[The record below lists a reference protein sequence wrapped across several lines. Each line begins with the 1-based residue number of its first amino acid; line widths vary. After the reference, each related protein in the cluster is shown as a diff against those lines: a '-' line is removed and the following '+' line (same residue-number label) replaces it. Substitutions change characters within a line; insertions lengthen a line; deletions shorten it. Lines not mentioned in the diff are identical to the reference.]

1 MLKYLHK
8 KLIRNKTYFFVIL
21 LSLIMCFATLFIQ
34 MQKSTYYE
42 LDRVKE
48 MESSTDSLIAYFLKN
63 KRSGNKINPK
73 LSVEENEEIYDT
85 ELKYYGKL
93 SNNLY
98 EIDNFMSTNT
108 NKSSFGEYSRKYDAK
123 AIYTHEQNVLEL
135 LDELDSHTEYKK
147 IKVDEDYINF
157 IKHRSSDNSTK
168 TNGVINEYKQLNFAA
183 IISKQSSILFGVV
196 PAAFLAIFL
205 IMSLENDD
213 VLKKLP
219 FKNISITKNRFIMSL
234 LIYIMYIVSVLLFL
248 WLISTVFLDGFGKF
262 DYYHISVL
270 ERYKFLTE
278 KQNLGFVKLEYL
290 KPYEILLRAIVT
302 LVLSS
307 TFVFGILSF
316 VKKIFTSKT
325 IEMICSIIVIGV
337 FVGDLL
343 LFNNRFNP
351 LFITKYFSWMQ
362 MVCLLLI
369 DIILLVCCFSVKDRA
384 KKGKVSYR
392 KVDTTSVKGLV
403 LTNII
408 SKQMVVFILITV
420 GLFSLFTAFKTEKY
434 NKLREEG
441 EQVYKNYLAFGQSY
455 KAKILNDPYLTEVE
469 INQNLENFEKE
480 FEGGIKEY
488 RVYINRE
495 QDPNKFYK
503 FYQDKFTSG
512 DLRFDQSNGYM
523 DKSDSLSMYTKRYMY
538 DKLEILKNMKVT
550 PSNRMYDGIYNVD
563 YNPEDGVK
571 YLKIK
576 DRIFSY
582 LFNGSSE
589 GITGINLLYDLFY
602 TKFNII
608 VTLLSACLFGSLLS
622 RNKKIIEIQKLT
634 PINKNS
640 IYRRNVLSS
649 IFSTIIGFL
658 IVLAIVFAIGSIIV
672 GIGNSQLPT
681 MRISNIMF
689 SAEVMRYREFII
701 KSTILSILVSV
712 CFSIFI
718 NMTKLFIDNKISNLI
733 VALIV
738 ILSIGLP
745 YIVKFVPAFLPFSYI
760 DSSAVANGFMSFHQQ
775 NGYLNFTFGVISII
789 LWTVVL
795 YFISKKKFEE
805 KRK

>member
-157 IKHRSSDNSTK
+157 IKHRNSDNSTK

>member
-21 LSLIMCFATLFIQ
+21 LSLIMCFATIFLQ
-34 MQKSTYYE
+34 MQKSTYFE
-42 LDRVKE
+42 LDRIKE

-73 LSVEENEEIYDT
+73 LSIKENEKIYDT

-93 SNNLY
+93 SDNLY

-108 NKSSFGEYSRKYDAK
+108 NKSSFGEYSRKYDEK

-135 LDELDSHTEYKK
+135 LDELYSHTEYKK
-147 IKVDEDYINF
+147 IKVNKDYINF
-157 IKHRSSDNSTK
+157 IKHRNADNSTK
-168 TNGVINEYKQLNFAA
+168 TKGVINEYKQLNFAA
-183 IISKQSSILFGVV
+183 IISKQSYVLFGVV
-196 PAAFLAIFL
+196 PATFLAIFL
-205 IMSLENDD
+205 MISLENDE

-219 FKNISITKNRFIMSL
+219 FQNISITKNRFLMSL
-234 LIYIMYIVSVLLFL
+234 LIYLVYIVSVLLFL
-248 WLISTVFLDGFGKF
+248 LLISTVFLDGFGKF

-290 KPYEILLRAIVT
+290 KPYEILLRGIVT
-302 LVLSS
+302 LILSS
-307 TFVFGILSF
+307 TFVFGILSLI
-316 VKKIFTSKT
+316 KKIFTSKT
-325 IEMICSIIVIGV
+325 MEMICSIIVIGG

-343 LFNNRFNP
+343 LFNHRFNP

-362 MVCLLLI
+362 MVCLLLM
-369 DIILLVCCFSVKDRA
+369 DIILLGCCFTVKDRT
-384 KKGKVSYR
+384 KKEKISYR

-408 SKQMVVFILITV
+408 SKQMVVFIVVSV
-420 GLFSLFTAFKTEKY
+420 GLFFLFTAFKTEKY

-441 EQVYKNYLAFGQSY
+441 EQVHKNYLAFGESY
-455 KAKILNDPYLTEVE
+455 KAKILNDPYMTDAG
-469 INQNLENFEKE
+469 IKQNLENFEKE
-480 FEGGIKEY
+480 FESGIKEY

-495 QDPNKFYK
+495 KDPDKFYK

-512 DLRFDQSNGYM
+512 DLRFDQSSGYM

-550 PSNRMYDGIYNVD
+550 PSNRLYDGIYNVD

-589 GITGINLLYDLFY
+589 GISGINLLYDLFY
-602 TKFNII
+602 TKFNMI

-634 PINKNS
+634 PLNINS

-658 IVLAIVFAIGSIIV
+658 IVLVIVFAIGLALGGV
-672 GIGNSQLPT
+672 GNSQLPT

-689 SAEVMRYREFII
+689 SAEVMRYSEFII
-701 KSTILSILVSV
+701 KSVILSILVCGCISMM
-712 CFSIFI
+712 I
-718 NMTKLFIDNKISNLI
+718 NTTKLFIDNKMSNLVI
-733 VALIV
+733 ALIV

-745 YIVKFVPAFLPFSYI
+745 YIVKFVPAFLPLSYI

-775 NGYLNFTFGVISII
+775 NGYLNFTFGVISVI

-795 YFISKKKFEE
+795 YFISKKKFQE

>member
-73 LSVEENEEIYDT
+73 LSVEENEKIYDT

-93 SNNLY
+93 SDNLY

-123 AIYTHEQNVLEL
+123 AIYTHEQNFLEL
-135 LDELDSHTEYKK
+135 LAELDSHINYEK
-147 IKVDEDYINF
+147 IKLDEDYVSF
-157 IKHRSSDNSTK
+157 IKHRNSDNSTK
-168 TNGVINEYKQLNFAA
+168 TNGVINEYKQLNFSA
-183 IISKQSSILFGVV
+183 IISKQSYVLFGAV
-196 PAAFLAIFL
+196 PAIFLAIFL
-205 IMSLENDD
+205 IISLENDD

-219 FKNISITKNRFIMSL
+219 FKNILITKNRFIMSL

-248 WLISTVFLDGFGKF
+248 LLISTVFLDGFGKF

-302 LVLSS
+302 LLLSS

-325 IEMICSIIVIGV
+325 LEMICSIIVIGG

-343 LFNNRFNP
+343 LFNHRFNP

-362 MVCLLLI
+362 MVCLLLV

-384 KKGKVSYR
+384 KKEKVSYR

-420 GLFSLFTAFKTEKY
+420 GLFSLFTTFKTEKY

-455 KAKILNDPYLTEVE
+455 KAKILNDPYMTEAE

-480 FEGGIKEY
+480 FESGIKEY
-488 RVYINRE
+488 RVYINKE
-495 QDPNKFYK
+495 KNPDTFYN

-512 DLRFDQSNGYM
+512 DLRFDQSSGYM

-550 PSNRMYDGIYNVD
+550 PSNRLYDGIYNVD

-608 VTLLSACLFGSLLS
+608 VTLLSACMFGSLLS

-640 IYRRNVLSS
+640 IFRRNVLSG

-658 IVLAIVFAIGSIIV
+658 IVLAIVFAIGSIIG

-701 KSTILSILVSV
+701 KSVILSILVCACISMV
-712 CFSIFI
+712 I
-718 NMTKLFIDNKISNLI
+718 NLTKLFIDNRMSNLVI
-733 VALIV
+733 AMIV

-745 YIVKFVPAFLPFSYI
+745 YIVKFVPAFLPLSYI
-760 DSSAVANGFMSFHQQ
+760 DSSGVANGFMSFHQQ

-789 LWTVVL
+789 LWAVVL

>member
-8 KLIRNKTYFFVIL
+8 KLLRNKTYFFVIL
-21 LSLIMCFATLFIQ
+21 LSLIMCCATLFLQ

-42 LDRVKE
+42 LDRIKE

-73 LSVEENEEIYDT
+73 LSAEENEKIYDT

-93 SNNLY
+93 SDNLY

-108 NKSSFGEYSRKYDAK
+108 NKSFFGEYSRKYDAK

-135 LDELDSHTEYKK
+135 LDELDSHINYEK
-147 IKVDEDYINF
+147 IKLDEDYISF
-157 IKHRSSDNSTK
+157 IKHRNSDNSTK

-183 IISKQSSILFGVV
+183 IISKQSYVLFGAV
-196 PAAFLAIFL
+196 PAIFL
-205 IMSLENDD
+205 GLFLIISLENDD

-219 FKNISITKNRFIMSL
+219 FKNILITKNRFFMSL

-248 WLISTVFLDGFGKF
+248 LLISTVFLDGFGKF

-270 ERYKFLTE
+270 ERYKFLTG

-290 KPYEILLRAIVT
+290 KPYEILLRSIVT

-325 IEMICSIIVIGV
+325 MEMICSIIVIGG

-343 LFNNRFNP
+343 LFNHRFNP

-362 MVCLLLI
+362 MVCLLLV

-384 KKGKVSYR
+384 KKEKVSYR

-408 SKQMVVFILITV
+408 SKQMVVFILIIV

-434 NKLREEG
+434 NKLSEEG

-455 KAKILNDPYLTEVE
+455 KAKLLNDPYLTEAE

-495 QDPNKFYK
+495 KYPDKFYN

-512 DLRFDQSNGYM
+512 DLRFDQSSGYM

-538 DKLEILKNMKVT
+538 DKLEILKKMKVI

-608 VTLLSACLFGSLLS
+608 VTLLSACMFGSLLS
-622 RNKKIIEIQKLT
+622 RNKKIIEMQKLT

-649 IFSTIIGFL
+649 ILSTIIGFL
-658 IVLAIVFAIGSIIV
+658 IVLAIVFAIGTTIG

-701 KSTILSILVSV
+701 KSVILSILVCACISMV
-712 CFSIFI
+712 I
-718 NMTKLFIDNKISNLI
+718 NLTKLFIDNRMSNLVI
-733 VALIV
+733 AMIV

-745 YIVKFVPAFLPFSYI
+745 YMVKIVPAFLPLSYI

-775 NGYLNFTFGVISII
+775 NGYLNFTFVVISII

>member
-1 MLKYLHK
+1 
-8 KLIRNKTYFFVIL
+8 
-21 LSLIMCFATLFIQ
+21 
-34 MQKSTYYE
+34 MQKSTYFE
-42 LDRVKE
+42 LDRIKE
-48 MESSTDSLIAYFLKN
+48 MESSTDSLIAYFLKS
-63 KRSGNKINPK
+63 KRSGKKINPR
-73 LSVEENEEIYDT
+73 LSDEESKKIYDT

-93 SNNLY
+93 SDNLY

-123 AIYTHEQNVLEL
+123 SIYTHEQNVLEL
-135 LDELDSHTEYKK
+135 LGELESHTNYEK

-157 IKHRSSDNSTK
+157 IKHRNADNSTK
-168 TNGVINEYKQLNFAA
+168 TNGIINEYKQLNFAA

-205 IMSLENDD
+205 IISLENDD

-219 FKNISITKNRFIMSL
+219 FKNISITKNRFLMSL
-234 LIYIMYIVSVLLFL
+234 LIYVVYIVSVLLFL
-248 WLISTVFLDGFGKF
+248 LLISTVFLDGFGKF

-290 KPYEILLRAIVT
+290 KPYEILLRGIVT
-302 LVLSS
+302 LILSS

-316 VKKIFTSKT
+316 VRKIFTSKI
-325 IEMICSIIVIGV
+325 IELICSIIVVGG

-343 LFNNRFNP
+343 LFNHRFNP

-362 MVCLLLI
+362 IMCLLLM
-369 DIILLVCCFSVKDRA
+369 DIILLVFCFTVKDRT
-384 KKGKVSYR
+384 KKEKISYR

-408 SKQMVVFILITV
+408 SKQMIVSIVVLV
-420 GLFSLFTAFKTEKY
+420 GLFSLFTGFKTEKY

-455 KAKILNDPYLTEVE
+455 KAKILNDPYMTDAE
-469 INQNLENFEKE
+469 IKQNLENFEQE

-495 QDPNKFYK
+495 KYPDKFYN

-512 DLRFDQSNGYM
+512 DLRFDQSSGYM

-538 DKLEILKNMKVT
+538 DKLEILKKMKVI
-550 PSNRMYDGIYNVD
+550 PSNRLYDGIYNVD

-608 VTLLSACLFGSLLS
+608 VTLLSACMFGSLLS

-640 IYRRNVLSS
+640 IFRRNVLSS

-658 IVLAIVFAIGSIIV
+658 IVLAIIFAIGTIIG
-672 GIGNSQLPT
+672 GIGNSSLPT

-689 SAEVMRYREFII
+689 SAEIMRYNEFII
-701 KSTILSILVSV
+701 KSAIM
-712 CFSIFI
+712 SIFVCACISMMI
-718 NMTKLFIDNKISNLI
+718 NITKLFIDNKMSNLI
-733 VALIV
+733 IALIV

-745 YIVKFVPAFLPFSYI
+745 YIVKIVPAFLPLSYI
-760 DSSAVANGFMSFHQQ
+760 DSSAVANGFVSFHQQ
-775 NGYLNFTFGVISII
+775 NGYLNFTFGVISVI
-789 LWTVVL
+789 LWTIVL
-795 YFISKKKFEE
+795 YFIGKKKFQE

>member
-21 LSLIMCFATLFIQ
+21 LSLIMCFATIFLQ
-34 MQKSTYYE
+34 MQKSTYFE
-42 LDRVKE
+42 LDRIKE
-48 MESSTDSLIAYFLKN
+48 MESSTDSLIAYFLKS
-63 KRSGNKINPK
+63 KRSGKKINPR
-73 LSVEENEEIYDT
+73 LSDEESKKIYDT
-85 ELKYYGKL
+85 ELKYYRKL
-93 SNNLY
+93 SDNLY

-123 AIYTHEQNVLEL
+123 SIYTHEQNVLEL
-135 LDELDSHTEYKK
+135 LGELESHTNYEK

-157 IKHRSSDNSTK
+157 IKHRNADNSTK
-168 TNGVINEYKQLNFAA
+168 TNGIINEYKQLNFAA

-205 IMSLENDD
+205 IISLENDD

-219 FKNISITKNRFIMSL
+219 FKNISITKNRFLMSL
-234 LIYIMYIVSVLLFL
+234 LIYVVYIVSVLLFL
-248 WLISTVFLDGFGKF
+248 LLISIVFLDGFGKF

-290 KPYEILLRAIVT
+290 KPYEILLRGIVT
-302 LVLSS
+302 LILSS

-316 VKKIFTSKT
+316 VRKIFTSKI
-325 IEMICSIIVIGV
+325 IELICSIIVVGG

-343 LFNNRFNP
+343 LFNHRFNP

-362 MVCLLLI
+362 IMCLLLM
-369 DIILLVCCFSVKDRA
+369 DIILLVFCFTVKDRT
-384 KKGKVSYR
+384 KKEKISYR

-408 SKQMVVFILITV
+408 SKQMIVSIVVLV
-420 GLFSLFTAFKTEKY
+420 GLFSLFTGFKTEKY

-455 KAKILNDPYLTEVE
+455 KAKILNDPYMTDAE
-469 INQNLENFEKE
+469 IKQNLENFEQE

-495 QDPNKFYK
+495 KYPDKFYN

-512 DLRFDQSNGYM
+512 DLRFDQSSGYM

-538 DKLEILKNMKVT
+538 DKLEILKKMKVI
-550 PSNRMYDGIYNVD
+550 PSNRLYDGIYNVD

-608 VTLLSACLFGSLLS
+608 VTLLSACMFGSLLS

-640 IYRRNVLSS
+640 IFRRNVLSS

-658 IVLAIVFAIGSIIV
+658 IVLAIIFAIGTIIG
-672 GIGNSQLPT
+672 GIGNSSLPT

-689 SAEVMRYREFII
+689 SAEIMRYNEFII
-701 KSTILSILVSV
+701 KSAIM
-712 CFSIFI
+712 SIFVCACISMMI
-718 NMTKLFIDNKISNLI
+718 NITKLFIDNKMSNLI
-733 VALIV
+733 IALIV

-745 YIVKFVPAFLPFSYI
+745 YIVKIVPAFLPLSYI
-760 DSSAVANGFMSFHQQ
+760 DSSAVANGFVSFHQQ
-775 NGYLNFTFGVISII
+775 NGYLNFTFGVISVI
-789 LWTVVL
+789 LWTIVL
-795 YFISKKKFEE
+795 YFIGKKKFQE

>member
-21 LSLIMCFATLFIQ
+21 LSLILCSATIFMQ
-34 MQKSTYYE
+34 MQKSPYFE
-42 LDRVKE
+42 LDRIKE
-48 MESSTDSLIAYFLKN
+48 MESSTDSLIAYFLKA
-63 KRSGNKINPK
+63 KRSGNKINTK
-73 LSVEENEEIYDT
+73 LTVEENEKIYAT
-85 ELKYYGKL
+85 VLKYYGKL
-93 SNNLY
+93 SDNLY

-108 NKSSFGEYSRKYDAK
+108 NKSSFGEYSRKYDEK
-123 AIYTHEQNVLEL
+123 AIYQHEQNLLAL
-135 LDELDSHTEYKK
+135 LDELDSHVNHEK
-147 IKVDEDYINF
+147 IKLDKDYINF
-157 IKHRSSDNSTK
+157 IKHRNADKITEE
-168 TNGVINEYKQLNFAA
+168 NGIINEFKSLDFSS
-183 IISKQSSILFGVV
+183 IISKQSFILFGII
-196 PAAFLAIFL
+196 PAVFLAIFL
-205 IMSLENDD
+205 LISLESDEI
-213 VLKKLP
+213 LKKLP
-219 FKNISITKNRFIMSL
+219 FKNISITKNKFLMSL
-234 LIYIMYIVSVLLFL
+234 FLYVSYIVSVLILL
-248 WLISTVFLDGFGKF
+248 LLICGIFLDGFGKI

-270 ERYKFLTE
+270 ERYKLLAE

-290 KPYEILLRAIVT
+290 KPYEILLRSIVT

-307 TFVFGILSF
+307 TFVYGILLF
-316 VKKIFTSKT
+316 AKKIFTSKT
-325 IEMICSIIVIGV
+325 MELIFSIFVVGG

-343 LFNNRFNP
+343 LFNHRFNP
-351 LFITKYFSWMQ
+351 LFITKYFTWMQ
-362 MVCLLLI
+362 MVSFLLI
-369 DIILLVCCFSVKDRA
+369 DIILLVFCFSLKDRA
-384 KKGKVSYR
+384 KKEKISYR
-392 KVDTTSVKGLV
+392 KADTTSVKGLV

-408 SKQMVVFILITV
+408 SKPMIVFLIVTV

-455 KAKILNDPYLTEVE
+455 RAKILNDPYLSENE

-480 FEGGIKEY
+480 FEGGIKEN

-495 QDPNKFYK
+495 KNPDKFYN

-512 DLRFDQSNGYM
+512 DLRFDQSSGYM

-538 DKLEILKNMKVT
+538 DKLEILKKMKVI
-550 PSNRMYDGIYNVD
+550 PSNRLYDGIYNVD

-589 GITGINLLYDLFY
+589 GITGMNLLYDLFY

-608 VTLLSACLFGSLLS
+608 VTLLSACLFGSMLS

-658 IVLAIVFAIGSIIV
+658 IVLAIVFAIGTIIG

-701 KSTILSILVSV
+701 KSVILSILVCDCISMV
-712 CFSIFI
+712 I
-718 NMTKLFIDNKISNLI
+718 NLTKLFIDNRMSNLVI
-733 VALIV
+733 AMIV

-745 YIVKFVPAFLPFSYI
+745 YMVKIVPAFLPLSYI

>member
-34 MQKSTYYE
+34 MQKSPYFE
-42 LDRVKE
+42 LDRIKE
-48 MESSTDSLIAYFLKN
+48 MESSTDSLIAYFLKS
-63 KRSGNKINPK
+63 KRSGNKINTK
-73 LSVEENEEIYDT
+73 LTVEENEKIYAT

-93 SNNLY
+93 SDNLY

-108 NKSSFGEYSRKYDAK
+108 NKSSFEQYSRKYDAK
-123 AIYTHEQNVLEL
+123 AIYTHEQKVLEL
-135 LDELDSHTEYKK
+135 LDELDSHINYEK
-147 IKVDEDYINF
+147 IKLDEDYISF
-157 IKHRSSDNSTK
+157 IKHRNADNSTK
-168 TNGVINEYKQLNFAA
+168 TNGVTNEYKQLNFAA
-183 IISKQSSILFGVV
+183 IISKQSYVLFGAV
-196 PAAFLAIFL
+196 PAIFL
-205 IMSLENDD
+205 GIFLIISLENDD

-219 FKNISITKNRFIMSL
+219 FKNILITKNRFFMSL
-234 LIYIMYIVSVLLFL
+234 LIYVMYIVSVLLFL
-248 WLISTVFLDGFGKF
+248 WLISTVFLDGFGKL

-325 IEMICSIIVIGV
+325 LEMICSIIVIGG

-343 LFNNRFNP
+343 LFNHRFNP

-362 MVCLLLI
+362 MVCLLLV

-384 KKGKVSYR
+384 KKEKVSYR

-434 NKLREEG
+434 NKLSEEG

-455 KAKILNDPYLTEVE
+455 KAKILNDPYLTEAE

-495 QDPNKFYK
+495 KYPDTFYN

-512 DLRFDQSNGYM
+512 DLRFDQSSGYM

-538 DKLEILKNMKVT
+538 DKLEILKKMKVI

-608 VTLLSACLFGSLLS
+608 VTLLSACMFGSLLS
-622 RNKKIIEIQKLT
+622 RNKKIIEMQKLT

-649 IFSTIIGFL
+649 ILSTIIGFL
-658 IVLAIVFAIGSIIV
+658 IVLAIVFAIGTTIG

-701 KSTILSILVSV
+701 KSVILSILVCACISMV
-712 CFSIFI
+712 I
-718 NMTKLFIDNKISNLI
+718 NFTKLFIDNKMSNLVI
-733 VALIV
+733 AMIV

-745 YIVKFVPAFLPFSYI
+745 YIVKFVPAFLPLSYI

>member
-1 MLKYLHK
+1 
-8 KLIRNKTYFFVIL
+8 
-21 LSLIMCFATLFIQ
+21 
-34 MQKSTYYE
+34 MQKSQYFE
-42 LDRVKE
+42 LDRIKE
-48 MESSTDSLIAYFLKN
+48 MESSTDSLIAYFLKA
-63 KRSGNKINPK
+63 KRSGNKINTK
-73 LSVEENEEIYDT
+73 LTIEENEKIYDT

-93 SNNLY
+93 SDNLY

-108 NKSSFGEYSRKYDAK
+108 NKSSFGEYSRKYDDK
-123 AIYTHEQNVLEL
+123 AIYQHEQNLLAL
-135 LDELDSHTEYKK
+135 LDELDSHVNHEK
-147 IKVDEDYINF
+147 IKLDKDYINF
-157 IKHRSSDNSTK
+157 IKHRNADKITEE
-168 TNGVINEYKQLNFAA
+168 NGIINEFKSLDFSS
-183 IISKQSSILFGVV
+183 IISKQSFILFGII
-196 PAAFLAIFL
+196 PAVFLAIFL
-205 IMSLENDD
+205 LISLENDEI
-213 VLKKLP
+213 LKKLP
-219 FKNISITKNRFIMSL
+219 FKNILITKTKFLMSL
-234 LIYIMYIVSVLLFL
+234 FLYGSYIVSVLILLLLFCG
-248 WLISTVFLDGFGKF
+248 IFLDGFGKF

-278 KQNLGFVKLEYL
+278 KQNLGSVKLEYL
-290 KPYEILLRAIVT
+290 KPYEILLRSIVT

-325 IEMICSIIVIGV
+325 KEMICSIIVIGG

-343 LFNNRFNP
+343 LFNHRFNP

-362 MVCLLLI
+362 MVCLLLV

-384 KKGKVSYR
+384 KKEKVSYR

-408 SKQMVVFILITV
+408 SKQMVVFIVVSV

-441 EQVYKNYLAFGQSY
+441 EQVYKNYIAFGQSY
-455 KAKILNDPYLTEVE
+455 KAKILNDPYLTEAE

-488 RVYINRE
+488 RVYINKE
-495 QDPNKFYK
+495 KNPDTFYN

-512 DLRFDQSNGYM
+512 DLRFDQSSGYM

-538 DKLEILKNMKVT
+538 DKLEILKKMKVI
-550 PSNRMYDGIYNVD
+550 PSNRLYDGIYNVD

-658 IVLAIVFAIGSIIV
+658 IVLAIVFAIGTIIG

-689 SAEVMRYREFII
+689 SAEVMIYREFIL
-701 KSTILSILVSV
+701 KSLIMSIMV
-712 CFSIFI
+712 CACISMVI
-718 NMTKLFIDNKISNLI
+718 NLTKLFIDNKMSNLLI
-733 VALIV
+733 ALIV

-745 YIVKFVPAFLPFSYI
+745 YIVKFVPAFLPLSYI

-775 NGYLNFTFGVISII
+775 NGYLNFTFGVISIV
-789 LWTVVL
+789 LWTLVM
-795 YFISKKKFEE
+795 YFMGKKKFVE

>member
-21 LSLIMCFATLFIQ
+21 LSLILCSATIFMQ
-34 MQKSTYYE
+34 MQKSPYFE
-42 LDRVKE
+42 LDRIKE
-48 MESSTDSLIAYFLKN
+48 MESSTDSLIAYFLKA
-63 KRSGNKINPK
+63 KRSGNKINTK
-73 LSVEENEEIYDT
+73 LTVEENEKIYAT

-93 SNNLY
+93 SDNLY

-108 NKSSFGEYSRKYDAK
+108 NKSSFGEYSRKYDEK
-123 AIYTHEQNVLEL
+123 AIYQHEQNLLAL
-135 LDELDSHTEYKK
+135 LDELDSHVNHEK
-147 IKVDEDYINF
+147 IKLDKDYINF
-157 IKHRSSDNSTK
+157 IKHRNADKITEE
-168 TNGVINEYKQLNFAA
+168 NGIINEFKSLDFSS
-183 IISKQSSILFGVV
+183 IISKQSFILFGII
-196 PAAFLAIFL
+196 PAVFLAIFL
-205 IMSLENDD
+205 LISLESDEI
-213 VLKKLP
+213 LKKLP
-219 FKNISITKNRFIMSL
+219 FKNISITKNKFLMSL
-234 LIYIMYIVSVLLFL
+234 FLYVSYIVSVLILL
-248 WLISTVFLDGFGKF
+248 LLICGIFLDGFGKI

-270 ERYKFLTE
+270 ERYKLLAE

-290 KPYEILLRAIVT
+290 KPYEILLRSIVT

-307 TFVFGILSF
+307 TFVYGILLF
-316 VKKIFTSKT
+316 AKKIFTSKT
-325 IEMICSIIVIGV
+325 MELIFSIFVVGG

-343 LFNNRFNP
+343 LFNHRFNP
-351 LFITKYFSWMQ
+351 LFITKYFTWMQ
-362 MVCLLLI
+362 MVSFLLI
-369 DIILLVCCFSVKDRA
+369 DIILLVFCFSLKDRA
-384 KKGKVSYR
+384 KKEKISYR
-392 KVDTTSVKGLV
+392 KADTTSVKGLV

-408 SKQMVVFILITV
+408 SKPMIVFLIVTV

-434 NKLREEG
+434 NKLSEEG

-455 KAKILNDPYLTEVE
+455 RAKILNDPYLSENE

-480 FEGGIKEY
+480 FEGGIKEN

-495 QDPNKFYK
+495 KYPDKFYN

-512 DLRFDQSNGYM
+512 DLRFDQSSGYM

-538 DKLEILKNMKVT
+538 DKLEILKKMKVI
-550 PSNRMYDGIYNVD
+550 PSNRLYDGIYNVD

-589 GITGINLLYDLFY
+589 GITGMNLLYDLFY

-608 VTLLSACLFGSLLS
+608 VTLLSACLFGSMLS

-658 IVLAIVFAIGSIIV
+658 IVLAIVFAIGTIIG

-701 KSTILSILVSV
+701 KSVILSILVCDCISMV
-712 CFSIFI
+712 I
-718 NMTKLFIDNKISNLI
+718 NLTKLFIDNRMSNLVI
-733 VALIV
+733 AMIV

-745 YIVKFVPAFLPFSYI
+745 YMVKIVPAFLPLSYI

>member
-21 LSLIMCFATLFIQ
+21 LSLIMCFAIIFLQ
-34 MQKSTYYE
+34 MQKSTYFE
-42 LDRVKE
+42 LDRIKE
-48 MESSTDSLIAYFLKN
+48 LESSTDSLIAYFLKS
-63 KRSGNKINPK
+63 KRSGKKINPK
-73 LSVEENEEIYDT
+73 LSVEENEKIYDT

-93 SNNLY
+93 SDNLY

-123 AIYTHEQNVLEL
+123 SIYTHEQNVLEL
-135 LDELDSHTEYKK
+135 LGELESHTNYEK

-157 IKHRSSDNSTK
+157 IKHRNADNSTK
-168 TNGVINEYKQLNFAA
+168 TNGIINEYKQLNFAA

-205 IMSLENDD
+205 IISLENDD

-219 FKNISITKNRFIMSL
+219 FKNISITKNRFLMSL
-234 LIYIMYIVSVLLFL
+234 LIYVVYIVSVLLFL
-248 WLISTVFLDGFGKF
+248 LLISTVFLDGFGKF

-290 KPYEILLRAIVT
+290 KPYEILLRGIVT
-302 LVLSS
+302 LILSS

-316 VKKIFTSKT
+316 VRKIFTSKI
-325 IEMICSIIVIGV
+325 IELICSIIVVGG

-343 LFNNRFNP
+343 LFNHRFNP

-362 MVCLLLI
+362 IMCLLLM
-369 DIILLVCCFSVKDRA
+369 DIILLVFCFTVKDRT
-384 KKGKVSYR
+384 KKEKISYR

-408 SKQMVVFILITV
+408 SKQMIVSIVVLV
-420 GLFSLFTAFKTEKY
+420 GLFSLFTGFKTEKY

-455 KAKILNDPYLTEVE
+455 KAKILNDPYMTDAE
-469 INQNLENFEKE
+469 IKQNLENFEQE

-495 QDPNKFYK
+495 IYPDKFYN

-512 DLRFDQSNGYM
+512 DLRFDQSSGYM

-538 DKLEILKNMKVT
+538 DKLEILKKMKVI
-550 PSNRMYDGIYNVD
+550 PSNRLYDGIYNVD

-608 VTLLSACLFGSLLS
+608 VTLLSACMFGSLLS

-640 IYRRNVLSS
+640 IFRRNVLSS

-658 IVLAIVFAIGSIIV
+658 IVLAFIFAIGTIIG
-672 GIGNSQLPT
+672 GIGNSSLPT

-689 SAEVMRYREFII
+689 SAEIMRYNEFII
-701 KSTILSILVSV
+701 KSAIM
-712 CFSIFI
+712 SIFVCAYISMMI
-718 NMTKLFIDNKISNLI
+718 NITKLFIDNKMSNLI
-733 VALIV
+733 IALIV

-745 YIVKFVPAFLPFSYI
+745 YIVKIVPAFLPLSYI
-760 DSSAVANGFMSFHQQ
+760 DSSAVANGFVSFHQQ
-775 NGYLNFTFGVISII
+775 NGYLNFTFGVISVI
-789 LWTVVL
+789 LWTIVL
-795 YFISKKKFEE
+795 YFIGKKKFQE

>member
-1 MLKYLHK
+1 
-8 KLIRNKTYFFVIL
+8 
-21 LSLIMCFATLFIQ
+21 
-34 MQKSTYYE
+34 
-42 LDRVKE
+42 
-48 MESSTDSLIAYFLKN
+48 
-63 KRSGNKINPK
+63 
-73 LSVEENEEIYDT
+73 
-85 ELKYYGKL
+85 
-93 SNNLY
+93 
-98 EIDNFMSTNT
+98 MSTNT

-135 LDELDSHTEYKK
+135 LDKLDSHPKSKK
-147 IKVDEDYINF
+147 IKVDKDYINF
-157 IKHRSSDNSTK
+157 IKHRNSDNSTK

-183 IISKQSSILFGVV
+183 IISKQSYVLFGAV
-196 PAAFLAIFL
+196 PAIFL
-205 IMSLENDD
+205 IISLENDD

-219 FKNISITKNRFIMSL
+219 FKNILITKNRFFMSL

-248 WLISTVFLDGFGKF
+248 LLISTVFLDGFGKF
-262 DYYHISVL
+262 DYYNISVL

-325 IEMICSIIVIGV
+325 MEMICSIIVIGG

-343 LFNNRFNP
+343 LFNHRFNP

-362 MVCLLLI
+362 MVCLLLV

-384 KKGKVSYR
+384 KKEKVSYR
-392 KVDTTSVKGLV
+392 KVDTNSVKGLV

-455 KAKILNDPYLTEVE
+455 KAKILNDPYMTETE
-469 INQNLENFEKE
+469 INQNLENLEKE

-495 QDPNKFYK
+495 KYPDKFYK

-512 DLRFDQSNGYM
+512 DLRFDQSSGYM

-538 DKLEILKNMKVT
+538 DKIDLLNKMKVT

-608 VTLLSACLFGSLLS
+608 VTLLSACMFGSLLS

-640 IYRRNVLSS
+640 IFRRNVLSS

-658 IVLAIVFAIGSIIV
+658 IVLAIIFAIGTIIG

-701 KSTILSILVSV
+701 KSTILSILVCV

-795 YFISKKKFEE
+795 YFISKKKLEE

>member
-21 LSLIMCFATLFIQ
+21 LSLILCSATIFMQ
-34 MQKSTYYE
+34 MQKSPYFE
-42 LDRVKE
+42 LDRIKE
-48 MESSTDSLIAYFLKN
+48 MESSTDSLIAYFLKA
-63 KRSGNKINPK
+63 KRSGNKINTK
-73 LSVEENEEIYDT
+73 LTVEENEKIYAT

-93 SNNLY
+93 SDNLY

-108 NKSSFGEYSRKYDAK
+108 NKSSFGEYSRKYDEK
-123 AIYTHEQNVLEL
+123 AIYQHEQNLLAL
-135 LDELDSHTEYKK
+135 LDELDSHVNHEK
-147 IKVDEDYINF
+147 IKLDKDYINF
-157 IKHRSSDNSTK
+157 IKHRNADKITEE
-168 TNGVINEYKQLNFAA
+168 NGIINEFKSLDFSS
-183 IISKQSSILFGVV
+183 IISKQSFILFGII
-196 PAAFLAIFL
+196 PAVFLAIFL
-205 IMSLENDD
+205 LISLESDEI
-213 VLKKLP
+213 LKKLP
-219 FKNISITKNRFIMSL
+219 FKNISITKNKFLMSL
-234 LIYIMYIVSVLLFL
+234 FLYVSYIVSVLILL
-248 WLISTVFLDGFGKF
+248 LLICGIFLDGFGKI

-270 ERYKFLTE
+270 ERYKLLAE

-290 KPYEILLRAIVT
+290 KPYQILLRSIVT
-302 LVLSS
+302 LILSS
-307 TFVFGILSF
+307 TFVYGILLF
-316 VKKIFTSKT
+316 AKKIFTSKT
-325 IEMICSIIVIGV
+325 MELIFSIFVVGG

-343 LFNNRFNP
+343 LFNHRFNP
-351 LFITKYFSWMQ
+351 LFITKYFTWMQ
-362 MVCLLLI
+362 MVSFLLI
-369 DIILLVCCFSVKDRA
+369 DIILLVFCFSLKDRA
-384 KKGKVSYR
+384 KKEKISYR
-392 KVDTTSVKGLV
+392 KADTTSVKGLV

-408 SKQMVVFILITV
+408 SKPMIVFLIVTV
-420 GLFSLFTAFKTEKY
+420 GLFSLFTAFKTEKC

-455 KAKILNDPYLTEVE
+455 RAKILNDPYLSENE

-480 FEGGIKEY
+480 FEGGIKEN
-488 RVYINRE
+488 RVYINRKK
-495 QDPNKFYK
+495 DPETFYK

-512 DLRFDQSNGYM
+512 DLRFDQSSGFM

-538 DKLEILKNMKVT
+538 DKLDLLNRMKVT

-571 YLKIK
+571 YLKLK
-576 DRIFSY
+576 DKVFSY
-582 LFNGSSE
+582 IFNGSSE
-589 GITGINLLYDLFY
+589 SITGINLLYDLFY

-608 VTLLSACLFGSLLS
+608 VILLSACLFGSLIS
-622 RNKKIIEIQKLT
+622 RNRKIIEIQKLT

-658 IVLAIVFAIGSIIV
+658 IVLVIIFAIGTIIG

-701 KSTILSILVSV
+701 KSVILSILVCACISMV
-712 CFSIFI
+712 I
-718 NMTKLFIDNKISNLI
+718 NFTKLFIYNKMSNLVI
-733 VALIV
+733 AMIV

-745 YIVKFVPAFLPFSYI
+745 YIVKFVPAFLPLSYI

-775 NGYLNFTFGVISII
+775 NGYLNFTFGVISIV
-789 LWTVVL
+789 LWTLVM
-795 YFISKKKFEE
+795 YFMGKKKFQE

>member
-1 MLKYLHK
+1 M
-8 KLIRNKTYFFVIL
+8 R
-21 LSLIMCFATLFIQ
+21 
-34 MQKSTYYE
+34 
-42 LDRVKE
+42 
-48 MESSTDSLIAYFLKN
+48 
-63 KRSGNKINPK
+63 G
-73 LSVEENEEIYDT
+73 
-85 ELKYYGKL
+85 
-93 SNNLY
+93 
-98 EIDNFMSTNT
+98 
-108 NKSSFGEYSRKYDAK
+108 
-123 AIYTHEQNVLEL
+123 
-135 LDELDSHTEYKK
+135 
-147 IKVDEDYINF
+147 
-157 IKHRSSDNSTK
+157 
-168 TNGVINEYKQLNFAA
+168 
-183 IISKQSSILFGVV
+183 
-196 PAAFLAIFL
+196 
-205 IMSLENDD
+205 
-213 VLKKLP
+213 
-219 FKNISITKNRFIMSL
+219 
-234 LIYIMYIVSVLLFL
+234 
-248 WLISTVFLDGFGKF
+248 
-262 DYYHISVL
+262 
-270 ERYKFLTE
+270 
-278 KQNLGFVKLEYL
+278 
-290 KPYEILLRAIVT
+290 IVT

-325 IEMICSIIVIGV
+325 MEMICSIIVIGG

-343 LFNNRFNP
+343 LFNHRFNP

-362 MVCLLLI
+362 MVCLLLV

-384 KKGKVSYR
+384 KKEKVSYR

-434 NKLREEG
+434 NKLSEEG

-455 KAKILNDPYLTEVE
+455 KAKILNDPYLTEAE

-495 QDPNKFYK
+495 KNSDKFYK

-512 DLRFDQSNGYM
+512 DLRFDQSSGYM

-538 DKLEILKNMKVT
+538 DKLEILKKMKVI
-550 PSNRMYDGIYNVD
+550 PSNRLYDGIYNVD

-608 VTLLSACLFGSLLS
+608 VTLLSACMFGSLLS
-622 RNKKIIEIQKLT
+622 RNKKIIEMQKLT

-649 IFSTIIGFL
+649 ILSTIIGFL
-658 IVLAIVFAIGSIIV
+658 IVLAIVFAIGTIIG

-701 KSTILSILVSV
+701 KSVILSILV
-712 CFSIFI
+712 CACISIVI
-718 NMTKLFIDNKISNLI
+718 NFTKLFIDNKMSNLVI
-733 VALIV
+733 AMIV

-745 YIVKFVPAFLPFSYI
+745 YIVKFVPAFLPLSYI

>member
-21 LSLIMCFATLFIQ
+21 LSLIMCCATLFLQ

-42 LDRVKE
+42 LDRIKE

-73 LSVEENEEIYDT
+73 LSVEENEKIYDT

-93 SNNLY
+93 SDNLY

-147 IKVDEDYINF
+147 IKTDKDYINF
-157 IKHRSSDNSTK
+157 IKRRNSDNSTK

-183 IISKQSSILFGVV
+183 IISKQSSILFGAV
-196 PAAFLAIFL
+196 PAIFLAIFL
-205 IMSLENDD
+205 IISLENDD

-219 FKNISITKNRFIMSL
+219 FKNILITKNRFFMSL

-290 KPYEILLRAIVT
+290 KPYEILFRAIVN

-316 VKKIFTSKT
+316 VKKIFASKT
-325 IEMICSIIVIGV
+325 MEMICSIIVIGG

-343 LFNNRFNP
+343 LFNHRFNP

-362 MVCLLLI
+362 MVCLLLV

-384 KKGKVSYR
+384 KKEKVSYR

-434 NKLREEG
+434 NKLREEE

-455 KAKILNDPYLTEVE
+455 KAKILNDPYLTEAE

-495 QDPNKFYK
+495 KYPDKFYK

-512 DLRFDQSNGYM
+512 DLRFDQSSGYM

-538 DKLEILKNMKVT
+538 DKIDLLNKMKVT
-550 PSNRMYDGIYNVD
+550 PSNRIYDGIYNVD

-640 IYRRNVLSS
+640 IFRRNVLSS

-658 IVLAIVFAIGSIIV
+658 IVLAIVFAIGTIIG

-789 LWTVVL
+789 LWTIVL

>member
-21 LSLIMCFATLFIQ
+21 LSLILCSATIFMQ
-34 MQKSTYYE
+34 MQKSPYFE
-42 LDRVKE
+42 LDRIKE
-48 MESSTDSLIAYFLKN
+48 MESSTDSLIAYFLKA
-63 KRSGNKINPK
+63 KRSGNKINTK
-73 LSVEENEEIYDT
+73 LTVEENEKIYAT

-93 SNNLY
+93 SDNLY

-108 NKSSFGEYSRKYDAK
+108 NKSSFGEYSRKYDEK
-123 AIYTHEQNVLEL
+123 AIYQHEQNLLAL
-135 LDELDSHTEYKK
+135 LDELDSHVNHEK
-147 IKVDEDYINF
+147 IKLDKDYINF
-157 IKHRSSDNSTK
+157 IKHRNADKITEE
-168 TNGVINEYKQLNFAA
+168 NGIINEFKSLDFSS
-183 IISKQSSILFGVV
+183 IISKQSFILFGII
-196 PAAFLAIFL
+196 PAVFLAIFL
-205 IMSLENDD
+205 LISLESDEI
-213 VLKKLP
+213 LKKLP
-219 FKNISITKNRFIMSL
+219 FKNISITKNKFLMSL
-234 LIYIMYIVSVLLFL
+234 FLYVSYIVSVLILL
-248 WLISTVFLDGFGKF
+248 LLICGIFLDGFGKI

-270 ERYKFLTE
+270 ERYKLLAE

-290 KPYEILLRAIVT
+290 KPYEILLRSIVT

-307 TFVFGILSF
+307 TFVYGILLF
-316 VKKIFTSKT
+316 AKKIFTSKT
-325 IEMICSIIVIGV
+325 MELIFSIFVVGG

-343 LFNNRFNP
+343 LFNHRFNP
-351 LFITKYFSWMQ
+351 LFITKYFTWMQ
-362 MVCLLLI
+362 MVSFLLI
-369 DIILLVCCFSVKDRA
+369 DIILLVFCFSLKDRA
-384 KKGKVSYR
+384 KKEKISYR
-392 KVDTTSVKGLV
+392 KADTTSVKGLV

-408 SKQMVVFILITV
+408 SKPMIVFLIVTV

-455 KAKILNDPYLTEVE
+455 RAKILNDPYLSENE

-480 FEGGIKEY
+480 FEGGIKEN

-495 QDPNKFYK
+495 KYPDKFYN

-512 DLRFDQSNGYM
+512 DLRFDQSSGYM

-538 DKLEILKNMKVT
+538 DKLEILKKMKVI
-550 PSNRMYDGIYNVD
+550 PSNRLYDGIYNVD

-589 GITGINLLYDLFY
+589 GITGMNLLYDLFY

-608 VTLLSACLFGSLLS
+608 VTLLSACLFGSMLS

-658 IVLAIVFAIGSIIV
+658 IVLAIVFAIGTIIG

-701 KSTILSILVSV
+701 KSVILSILVCDCISMV
-712 CFSIFI
+712 I
-718 NMTKLFIDNKISNLI
+718 NLTKLFIDNRMSNLVI
-733 VALIV
+733 AMIV

-745 YIVKFVPAFLPFSYI
+745 YMVKIVPAFLPLSYI

>member
-1 MLKYLHK
+1 
-8 KLIRNKTYFFVIL
+8 
-21 LSLIMCFATLFIQ
+21 
-34 MQKSTYYE
+34 MQKSTYFE
-42 LDRVKE
+42 LDRIKE
-48 MESSTDSLIAYFLKN
+48 MESSTDSLIAYFLKS
-63 KRSGNKINPK
+63 KRSGKKINPR
-73 LSVEENEEIYDT
+73 LSDEESKKIYDT

-93 SNNLY
+93 SDNLY

-123 AIYTHEQNVLEL
+123 SIYTHEQNVLEL
-135 LDELDSHTEYKK
+135 LGELESHTNYEK

-157 IKHRSSDNSTK
+157 IKHRNADNSTK
-168 TNGVINEYKQLNFAA
+168 TNGIINEYKQLNFAA

-205 IMSLENDD
+205 IISLENDD

-219 FKNISITKNRFIMSL
+219 FKNISITKNRFLMSL
-234 LIYIMYIVSVLLFL
+234 LIYVVYIVSVLLFL
-248 WLISTVFLDGFGKF
+248 LLISTVFLDGFGKF

-290 KPYEILLRAIVT
+290 KPYEILLRGIVT
-302 LVLSS
+302 LILSS

-316 VKKIFTSKT
+316 VRKIFTSKI
-325 IEMICSIIVIGV
+325 IELICSIIVVGG

-343 LFNNRFNP
+343 LFNHRFNP

-362 MVCLLLI
+362 IMWLLLM
-369 DIILLVCCFSVKDRA
+369 DIILLVFCFTVKDRT
-384 KKGKVSYR
+384 KKEKISYR

-408 SKQMVVFILITV
+408 SKQMIVSIVVLV
-420 GLFSLFTAFKTEKY
+420 GLFSLFTGFKTEKY

-455 KAKILNDPYLTEVE
+455 KAKILNDPYMTDAE
-469 INQNLENFEKE
+469 IKQNLENFEQE

-495 QDPNKFYK
+495 KYPDKFYN

-512 DLRFDQSNGYM
+512 DLRFDQSSGYM

-538 DKLEILKNMKVT
+538 DKLEILKKMKVI
-550 PSNRMYDGIYNVD
+550 PSNRLYDGIYNVD

-608 VTLLSACLFGSLLS
+608 VTLLSACMFGSLLS

-640 IYRRNVLSS
+640 IFRRNVLSS

-658 IVLAIVFAIGSIIV
+658 IVLAIIFAIGTIIG
-672 GIGNSQLPT
+672 GIGNSSLPT

-689 SAEVMRYREFII
+689 SAEIMRYNEFII
-701 KSTILSILVSV
+701 KSAIM
-712 CFSIFI
+712 SIFVCACISMMI
-718 NMTKLFIDNKISNLI
+718 NITKLFIDNKMSNLI
-733 VALIV
+733 IALIV

-745 YIVKFVPAFLPFSYI
+745 YIVKIVPAFLPLSYI
-760 DSSAVANGFMSFHQQ
+760 DSSAVANGFVSFHQQ
-775 NGYLNFTFGVISII
+775 NGYLNFTFGVISVI
-789 LWTVVL
+789 LWTIVL
-795 YFISKKKFEE
+795 YFIGKKKFQE

>member
-93 SNNLY
+93 SDNLY

-157 IKHRSSDNSTK
+157 IKHRNSDNSTK

-183 IISKQSSILFGVV
+183 IISKQSYVLFGAV
-196 PAAFLAIFL
+196 PAIFLAIFL
-205 IMSLENDD
+205 IISLENDD

-219 FKNISITKNRFIMSL
+219 FKNILITKNRFFMSL

-248 WLISTVFLDGFGKF
+248 LLISTVFLDGFGKF
-262 DYYHISVL
+262 DYHHISVL

-325 IEMICSIIVIGV
+325 MEMICSIIIIGG

-343 LFNNRFNP
+343 LFNHRFNP

-369 DIILLVCCFSVKDRA
+369 DTILLVCCFSVKDRG
-384 KKGKVSYR
+384 KKEKVSYR

-408 SKQMVVFILITV
+408 SKQMVVFIVVSV

-455 KAKILNDPYLTEVE
+455 KTKILNDPYLTEAE

-495 QDPNKFYK
+495 KYPDKFYK

-512 DLRFDQSNGYM
+512 DLRFDQSSGYM

-538 DKLEILKNMKVT
+538 DKIDLLNKMKVT
-550 PSNRMYDGIYNVD
+550 PSNRIYDGIYNVD

-608 VTLLSACLFGSLLS
+608 VTLLSACMFGSLLS

-658 IVLAIVFAIGSIIV
+658 IVLAIVFAIGTIIG

-701 KSTILSILVSV
+701 KSTILSILVSS

-745 YIVKFVPAFLPFSYI
+745 YIVRFVPAFLPFSYM

>member
-21 LSLIMCFATLFIQ
+21 LSLIMCFATIFLQ
-34 MQKSTYYE
+34 MQKSTYFE
-42 LDRVKE
+42 LDRIKE
-48 MESSTDSLIAYFLKN
+48 MESSTDSLIAYFLKS
-63 KRSGNKINPK
+63 KRSGKKINPR
-73 LSVEENEEIYDT
+73 LSDEESKKIYDT

-93 SNNLY
+93 SDNLY

-123 AIYTHEQNVLEL
+123 SIYTHEQNVLEL
-135 LDELDSHTEYKK
+135 LGELESHTNYEK

-157 IKHRSSDNSTK
+157 IKHRNADNSTK
-168 TNGVINEYKQLNFAA
+168 TNGIINEYKQLNFAA

-205 IMSLENDD
+205 IISLENDD

-219 FKNISITKNRFIMSL
+219 FKNISITKNRFLMSL
-234 LIYIMYIVSVLLFL
+234 LIYVVYIVSVLLFL
-248 WLISTVFLDGFGKF
+248 LLISTVFLDGFGKF

-290 KPYEILLRAIVT
+290 KPYEILLRGIVT
-302 LVLSS
+302 LILSS

-316 VKKIFTSKT
+316 VRKIFTSKI
-325 IEMICSIIVIGV
+325 IELICSIIVVGG

-343 LFNNRFNP
+343 LFNHRFNP

-362 MVCLLLI
+362 IMCLLLM
-369 DIILLVCCFSVKDRA
+369 DIILLVFCFTVKDRT
-384 KKGKVSYR
+384 KKEKISYR

-408 SKQMVVFILITV
+408 SKQMIVSIVVLV
-420 GLFSLFTAFKTEKY
+420 GLFSLFTGFKTEKY

-455 KAKILNDPYLTEVE
+455 KAKILNDPYMTDAE
-469 INQNLENFEKE
+469 IKQNLENFEQE

-495 QDPNKFYK
+495 KYPDKFYN

-512 DLRFDQSNGYM
+512 DLRFDQSSGYM

-538 DKLEILKNMKVT
+538 DKLEILKKMKVI
-550 PSNRMYDGIYNVD
+550 PSNRLYDGIYNVD

-608 VTLLSACLFGSLLS
+608 VTLLSACMFGSLLS

-640 IYRRNVLSS
+640 IFRRNVLSS

-658 IVLAIVFAIGSIIV
+658 IVLAIIFAIGTIIG
-672 GIGNSQLPT
+672 GIGNSSLPT

-689 SAEVMRYREFII
+689 SAEIMRYNEFII
-701 KSTILSILVSV
+701 KSAIM
-712 CFSIFI
+712 SIFVCACISMMI
-718 NMTKLFIDNKISNLI
+718 NITKLFIDNKMSNLI
-733 VALIV
+733 IALIV

-745 YIVKFVPAFLPFSYI
+745 YIVKIVPAFLPLSYI
-760 DSSAVANGFMSFHQQ
+760 DSSAVANGFVSFHQQ
-775 NGYLNFTFGVISII
+775 NGYLNFTFGVISVI
-789 LWTVVL
+789 LWTIVL
-795 YFISKKKFEE
+795 YFIGKKKFQE

>member
-21 LSLIMCFATLFIQ
+21 LSLILCSATIFMQ
-34 MQKSTYYE
+34 MQKSPYFE
-42 LDRVKE
+42 LDRIKE
-48 MESSTDSLIAYFLKN
+48 MESSTDSLIAYFLKA
-63 KRSGNKINPK
+63 KRSGNKINTK
-73 LSVEENEEIYDT
+73 LTVEENEKIYAT

-93 SNNLY
+93 SDNLY

-108 NKSSFGEYSRKYDAK
+108 NKSSFGEYSRKYDEK
-123 AIYTHEQNVLEL
+123 AIYQHEQNLLAL
-135 LDELDSHTEYKK
+135 LDELDSHVNHEK
-147 IKVDEDYINF
+147 IKLDKDYINF
-157 IKHRSSDNSTK
+157 IKHRNADKITEE
-168 TNGVINEYKQLNFAA
+168 NGIINEFKSLDFSS
-183 IISKQSSILFGVV
+183 IISKQSFILFGII
-196 PAAFLAIFL
+196 PAVFLAIFL
-205 IMSLENDD
+205 LISLESDEI
-213 VLKKLP
+213 LKKLP
-219 FKNISITKNRFIMSL
+219 FKNISITKNKFLMSL
-234 LIYIMYIVSVLLFL
+234 FLYVSYIVSVLILL
-248 WLISTVFLDGFGKF
+248 LLICGIFLDGFGKI

-270 ERYKFLTE
+270 ERYKLLAE

-290 KPYEILLRAIVT
+290 KPYQILLRSIVT
-302 LVLSS
+302 LILSS
-307 TFVFGILSF
+307 TFVYGILLF
-316 VKKIFTSKT
+316 AKKIFTSKT
-325 IEMICSIIVIGV
+325 MELIFSIFVVGG

-343 LFNNRFNP
+343 LFNHRFNP
-351 LFITKYFSWMQ
+351 LFITKYFTWMQ
-362 MVCLLLI
+362 MVSFLLI

-384 KKGKVSYR
+384 KKEKVSYR

-455 KAKILNDPYLTEVE
+455 KAKILNDPYLTEAE
-469 INQNLENFEKE
+469 INQNLENFEEE

-495 QDPNKFYK
+495 KYPDKFYN

-512 DLRFDQSNGYM
+512 DLRFDQSSGYM
-523 DKSDSLSMYTKRYMY
+523 DKSDSLSIYTKRYMY

-550 PSNRMYDGIYNVD
+550 PSNRLYDGIYNVD

-589 GITGINLLYDLFY
+589 GISGINLLYDLFY

-640 IYRRNVLSS
+640 IFRRNVLSS

-658 IVLAIVFAIGSIIV
+658 IVLAIIFAIGTIIG

-701 KSTILSILVSV
+701 KSVILSILVCACISMV
-712 CFSIFI
+712 I
-718 NMTKLFIDNKISNLI
+718 NLTKLFIDNKMSNLVI
-733 VALIV
+733 AMIV

-745 YIVKFVPAFLPFSYI
+745 YMVKIVPAFLPLSYI

>member
-21 LSLIMCFATLFIQ
+21 LSLIMCCATLFLQ

-42 LDRVKE
+42 LDRIKE

-73 LSVEENEEIYDT
+73 LSVEENEKIYDT

-93 SNNLY
+93 SDSLY

-135 LDELDSHTEYKK
+135 LDKLDSHPESKK
-147 IKVDEDYINF
+147 IKVDKDYINF
-157 IKHRSSDNSTK
+157 IKHRNSDNSTK

-183 IISKQSSILFGVV
+183 IISKQSYVLFGAV
-196 PAAFLAIFL
+196 PAIFLAIFL
-205 IMSLENDD
+205 IISLENDD

-219 FKNISITKNRFIMSL
+219 FKNISITKNRFFMSL

-248 WLISTVFLDGFGKF
+248 LLISTVFLDGFGKF

-325 IEMICSIIVIGV
+325 IEMICSIIVIGG

-343 LFNNRFNP
+343 LFNHRFNP

-384 KKGKVSYR
+384 KKEKVSYR

-455 KAKILNDPYLTEVE
+455 KAKILNDPYMTEAE

-495 QDPNKFYK
+495 KIQINSTNFIKTNSH
-503 FYQDKFTSG
+503 Q
-512 DLRFDQSNGYM
+512 
-523 DKSDSLSMYTKRYMY
+523 
-538 DKLEILKNMKVT
+538 EI
-550 PSNRMYDGIYNVD
+550 
-563 YNPEDGVK
+563 
-571 YLKIK
+571 
-576 DRIFSY
+576 
-582 LFNGSSE
+582 
-589 GITGINLLYDLFY
+589 
-602 TKFNII
+602 
-608 VTLLSACLFGSLLS
+608 
-622 RNKKIIEIQKLT
+622 
-634 PINKNS
+634 
-640 IYRRNVLSS
+640 
-649 IFSTIIGFL
+649 
-658 IVLAIVFAIGSIIV
+658 
-672 GIGNSQLPT
+672 
-681 MRISNIMF
+681 
-689 SAEVMRYREFII
+689 
-701 KSTILSILVSV
+701 
-712 CFSIFI
+712 
-718 NMTKLFIDNKISNLI
+718 
-733 VALIV
+733 
-738 ILSIGLP
+738 
-745 YIVKFVPAFLPFSYI
+745 
-760 DSSAVANGFMSFHQQ
+760 
-775 NGYLNFTFGVISII
+775 
-789 LWTVVL
+789 
-795 YFISKKKFEE
+795 
-805 KRK
+805 

>member
-1 MLKYLHK
+1 M
-8 KLIRNKTYFFVIL
+8 
-21 LSLIMCFATLFIQ
+21 
-34 MQKSTYYE
+34 
-42 LDRVKE
+42 
-48 MESSTDSLIAYFLKN
+48 KN
-63 KRSGNKINPK
+63 KRSGKKINPK
-73 LSVEENEEIYDT
+73 LSDEESKKIYDI

-93 SNNLY
+93 SDNLY

-123 AIYTHEQNVLEL
+123 SIYTHEKNVLEL

-147 IKVDEDYINF
+147 IKVDKDYINF
-157 IKHRSSDNSTK
+157 IKHRNADNSTK
-168 TNGVINEYKQLNFAA
+168 TNGVINEYKQLNFAS

-205 IMSLENDD
+205 MISLENDE

-219 FKNISITKNRFIMSL
+219 FKNISITKNRFLMSL
-234 LIYIMYIVSVLLFL
+234 LIYVVYIVSVLLFL
-248 WLISTVFLDGFGKF
+248 LLISTVFLDGFGKF
-262 DYYHISVL
+262 DYYHMSVL
-270 ERYKFLTE
+270 EKYKFLTE

-290 KPYEILLRAIVT
+290 KPYEILLIGIIT
-302 LVLSS
+302 LILSS

-316 VKKIFTSKT
+316 VKKIFTSK
-325 IEMICSIIVIGV
+325 IMELMFSI
-337 FVGDLL
+337 FVVGGFVADLL
-343 LFNNRFNP
+343 LFNHRFNP

-362 MVCLLLI
+362 IVCLLLI
-369 DIILLVCCFSVKDRA
+369 DTILLICCFTVKDRA
-384 KKGKVSYR
+384 KKEKISYR

-408 SKQMVVFILITV
+408 SKQMVVFIVVSV
-420 GLFSLFTAFKTEKY
+420 GLFSLFTAFKTAKY

-441 EQVYKNYLAFGQSY
+441 EQVYKNYLAFGESY
-455 KAKILNDPYLTEVE
+455 KAKILNDPYMTDAE
-469 INQNLENFEKE
+469 IKQNLENFEKE
-480 FEGGIKEY
+480 FERGIKEY

-495 QDPNKFYK
+495 KDPDKFYK

-512 DLRFDQSNGYM
+512 DLRFDQSSGYM

-550 PSNRMYDGIYNVD
+550 PSNRLYDGIYNVD

-589 GITGINLLYDLFY
+589 GISGINLLYDLFY
-602 TKFNII
+602 TKFNVF

-622 RNKKIIEIQKLT
+622 RNKKIIEMQKLT

-640 IYRRNVLSS
+640 IFRRNVLSS

-658 IVLAIVFAIGSIIV
+658 IVLAIVFAIGTIIG

-701 KSTILSILVSV
+701 KSVILSILVCACISMV
-712 CFSIFI
+712 I
-718 NMTKLFIDNKISNLI
+718 NLTKLFIDNKMSNLVI
-733 VALIV
+733 AMIV

-745 YIVKFVPAFLPFSYI
+745 YIVKFVPAFLPLSYI
-760 DSSAVANGFMSFHQQ
+760 DSSGVANGFMSFHQQ

>member
-21 LSLIMCFATLFIQ
+21 LSLILCSATIFMQ
-34 MQKSTYYE
+34 MQKSPYFE
-42 LDRVKE
+42 LDRIKE
-48 MESSTDSLIAYFLKN
+48 MESSTDSLIAYFLKA
-63 KRSGNKINPK
+63 KRSGNKINTK
-73 LSVEENEEIYDT
+73 LTVEENEKIYAT

-93 SNNLY
+93 SDNLY

-108 NKSSFGEYSRKYDAK
+108 NKSSFGEYSRKYDEK
-123 AIYTHEQNVLEL
+123 AIYQHEQNLLAL
-135 LDELDSHTEYKK
+135 LDELDSHVNHEK
-147 IKVDEDYINF
+147 IKLDKDYINF
-157 IKHRSSDNSTK
+157 IKHRNADKITEE
-168 TNGVINEYKQLNFAA
+168 NGIINEFKSLDFSS
-183 IISKQSSILFGVV
+183 IISKQSFILFGII
-196 PAAFLAIFL
+196 PAVFLAIFL
-205 IMSLENDD
+205 LISLESDEI
-213 VLKKLP
+213 LKKLP
-219 FKNISITKNRFIMSL
+219 FKNISITKNKFLMSL
-234 LIYIMYIVSVLLFL
+234 FLYVSYIVSVLILL
-248 WLISTVFLDGFGKF
+248 LLICGIFLDGFGKL

-270 ERYKFLTE
+270 ERYKLLAE

-290 KPYEILLRAIVT
+290 KPYQILLRSIVT
-302 LVLSS
+302 LILSS
-307 TFVFGILSF
+307 TFVYGILLF
-316 VKKIFTSKT
+316 AKKIFTSKT
-325 IEMICSIIVIGV
+325 MELIFSIFVVGG

-343 LFNNRFNP
+343 LFNQRFNP
-351 LFITKYFSWMQ
+351 LFITKYFTWMQ
-362 MVCLLLI
+362 MVSFLLI
-369 DIILLVCCFSVKDRA
+369 DIILLVFCFSLKDRA
-384 KKGKVSYR
+384 KKEKISYR
-392 KVDTTSVKGLV
+392 KADTTSVKGLV

-408 SKQMVVFILITV
+408 SKPMIVFLIVTV

-455 KAKILNDPYLTEVE
+455 RAKILNDPYLSENE

-480 FEGGIKEY
+480 FEGGIKEN
-488 RVYINRE
+488 RVYINRKK
-495 QDPNKFYK
+495 DPETFYK

-512 DLRFDQSNGYM
+512 DLRFDQSSGFM

-538 DKLEILKNMKVT
+538 DKLDLLNRMKVT

-571 YLKIK
+571 YLKLK
-576 DRIFSY
+576 DKVFSY
-582 LFNGSSE
+582 IFNGSSE
-589 GITGINLLYDLFY
+589 SITGINLLYDLFY

-608 VTLLSACLFGSLLS
+608 VILLSACLFGSLIS
-622 RNKKIIEIQKLT
+622 RNRKIIEIQKLT

-658 IVLAIVFAIGSIIV
+658 IVLAIIFAIGTTIG

-701 KSTILSILVSV
+701 KSVILSILV
-712 CFSIFI
+712 CACIPMGI
-718 NMTKLFIDNKISNLI
+718 NLTKLFIDNRMSNLVI
-733 VALIV
+733 ALIV

-745 YIVKFVPAFLPFSYI
+745 YMVKIVPAFLPLSYI

-789 LWTVVL
+789 FWTVVL
-795 YFISKKKFEE
+795 
-805 KRK
+805 

>member
-21 LSLIMCFATLFIQ
+21 LSLILCSATIFMQ
-34 MQKSTYYE
+34 MQKSPYFE
-42 LDRVKE
+42 LDRIKE
-48 MESSTDSLIAYFLKN
+48 MESSTDSLIAYFLKA
-63 KRSGNKINPK
+63 KRSGNKINTK
-73 LSVEENEEIYDT
+73 LTVEENEKIYAT

-93 SNNLY
+93 SDNLY

-108 NKSSFGEYSRKYDAK
+108 NKSSFGEYSRKYDEK
-123 AIYTHEQNVLEL
+123 AIYQHEQNLLAL
-135 LDELDSHTEYKK
+135 LDELDSHVNHEK
-147 IKVDEDYINF
+147 IKLDKDYINF
-157 IKHRSSDNSTK
+157 IKHRNADKITEE
-168 TNGVINEYKQLNFAA
+168 NGIINEFKSLDFSS
-183 IISKQSSILFGVV
+183 IISKQSFILFGII
-196 PAAFLAIFL
+196 PAVFLAIFL
-205 IMSLENDD
+205 LISLESDEI
-213 VLKKLP
+213 LKKLP
-219 FKNISITKNRFIMSL
+219 FKNISITKNKFLMSL
-234 LIYIMYIVSVLLFL
+234 FLYVSYIVSVLILL
-248 WLISTVFLDGFGKF
+248 LLICGIFLDGFGKF

-325 IEMICSIIVIGV
+325 LEMICSIIVIGG

-343 LFNNRFNP
+343 LFNHRFNP

-362 MVCLLLI
+362 MVCLLLV

-384 KKGKVSYR
+384 KKEKVSYR

-408 SKQMVVFILITV
+408 SKQMVVLIVVSV

-434 NKLREEG
+434 NKLSEEG

-455 KAKILNDPYLTEVE
+455 KAKILNDPYLTEAE

-495 QDPNKFYK
+495 KYPDTFYN

-512 DLRFDQSNGYM
+512 DLRFDQSSGYM

-538 DKLEILKNMKVT
+538 DKLEILKKMKVI

-640 IYRRNVLSS
+640 IFRRNVLSS

-658 IVLAIVFAIGSIIV
+658 IVLAIVFAIGSIIG

-701 KSTILSILVSV
+701 KSVILSILVCACISMV
-712 CFSIFI
+712 I
-718 NMTKLFIDNKISNLI
+718 NLTKLFIDNKMSNLVI
-733 VALIV
+733 AMIV

-745 YIVKFVPAFLPFSYI
+745 YMVKIVPAFLPLSYI

>member
-21 LSLIMCFATLFIQ
+21 LSLIMCCATLFIQ

-42 LDRVKE
+42 LDRIKE

-63 KRSGNKINPK
+63 KRSGNKINPR
-73 LSVEENEEIYDT
+73 LSVEENEKIYDI

-93 SNNLY
+93 SDNLY

-108 NKSSFGEYSRKYDAK
+108 NKSSFEQYSRKYDAK

-135 LDELDSHTEYKK
+135 LDELDSHINYEK
-147 IKVDEDYINF
+147 IKLDEDYISF
-157 IKHRSSDNSTK
+157 IKHRNSDNSTK

-183 IISKQSSILFGVV
+183 IISKQSYVLFGAV
-196 PAAFLAIFL
+196 PAIFL
-205 IMSLENDD
+205 GLFLIISLENDD

-219 FKNISITKNRFIMSL
+219 FKNILITKNRIFMSL

-248 WLISTVFLDGFGKF
+248 LLISTVFLDGFGKF

-270 ERYKFLTE
+270 ERYKFLTG

-290 KPYEILLRAIVT
+290 KPYEILLRSIVT

-325 IEMICSIIVIGV
+325 MEMICSIIVIGG

-343 LFNNRFNP
+343 LFNHRFNP

-362 MVCLLLI
+362 MVCLLLV

-384 KKGKVSYR
+384 KKEKISYR

-420 GLFSLFTAFKTEKY
+420 GLFSLFTTFKTKKY

-455 KAKILNDPYLTEVE
+455 KAKILNDPYLTEAE

-488 RVYINRE
+488 SVYINKE
-495 QDPNKFYK
+495 KNPDIFYK

-512 DLRFDQSNGYM
+512 DLRFDQSSGYM

-538 DKLEILKNMKVT
+538 DKLEILKKMKVI
-550 PSNRMYDGIYNVD
+550 PSNRLYDGIYNVD

-608 VTLLSACLFGSLLS
+608 VVLLSACLFGSLIS
-622 RNKKIIEIQKLT
+622 RNRKIIEVQKLT
-634 PINKNS
+634 PLNKDS
-640 IYRRNVLSS
+640 IYRRNILTSM
-649 IFSTIIGFL
+649 ISTIIGFL
-658 IVLAIVFAIGSIIV
+658 IVLAFVFAIGTTIG

-689 SAEVMRYREFII
+689 SAEVMIYREFIL
-701 KSTILSILVSV
+701 KSLIMSIMV
-712 CFSIFI
+712 CACISMFL
-718 NMTKLFIDNKISNLI
+718 NTVKLFIDNKLSNLI
-733 VALIV
+733 IALII
-738 ILSIGLP
+738 ILSSVLP
-745 YIVKFVPAFLPFSYI
+745 YIVKVVPAFLPLSYI

-775 NGYLNFTFGVISII
+775 NGYLNFTFGVISIV
-789 LWTVVL
+789 LWTLVM
-795 YFISKKKFEE
+795 YFMGKKKFVE

>member
-21 LSLIMCFATLFIQ
+21 LSLILCSATIFMQ
-34 MQKSTYYE
+34 MQKSPYFE
-42 LDRVKE
+42 LDRIKE
-48 MESSTDSLIAYFLKN
+48 MESSTDSLIAYFLKA
-63 KRSGNKINPK
+63 KRSGNKINTK
-73 LSVEENEEIYDT
+73 LTVEENEKIYAT

-93 SNNLY
+93 SDNLY

-108 NKSSFGEYSRKYDAK
+108 NKSSFGEYSRKYDEK
-123 AIYTHEQNVLEL
+123 AIYQHEQNLLAL
-135 LDELDSHTEYKK
+135 LDELDSHVNHEK
-147 IKVDEDYINF
+147 IKLDKDYINF
-157 IKHRSSDNSTK
+157 IKHRNADKITEE
-168 TNGVINEYKQLNFAA
+168 NGIINEFKSLDFSS
-183 IISKQSSILFGVV
+183 IISKQSFILFGII
-196 PAAFLAIFL
+196 PAVFLAIFL
-205 IMSLENDD
+205 LISLESDEI
-213 VLKKLP
+213 LKKLP
-219 FKNISITKNRFIMSL
+219 FKNISITKNKFLMSL
-234 LIYIMYIVSVLLFL
+234 FLYVSYIVSVLILL
-248 WLISTVFLDGFGKF
+248 LLICGIFLDGFGKI

-270 ERYKFLTE
+270 ERYKLLAE

-290 KPYEILLRAIVT
+290 KPYQILLRSIVT
-302 LVLSS
+302 LILSS
-307 TFVFGILSF
+307 TFVYGILLF
-316 VKKIFTSKT
+316 AKKIFTSKT
-325 IEMICSIIVIGV
+325 MELIFSIFVVGG

-343 LFNNRFNP
+343 LFNHRFNP
-351 LFITKYFSWMQ
+351 LFITKYFTWMQ
-362 MVCLLLI
+362 MVSFLLI

-384 KKGKVSYR
+384 KKEKVSYR

-455 KAKILNDPYLTEVE
+455 KAKILNDPYLTEAE
-469 INQNLENFEKE
+469 INQNLENFEEE

-495 QDPNKFYK
+495 KYPDKFYN

-512 DLRFDQSNGYM
+512 DLRFDQSSGYM
-523 DKSDSLSMYTKRYMY
+523 DKSDSLSIYTKRYMY

-550 PSNRMYDGIYNVD
+550 PSNRLYDGIYNVD

-602 TKFNII
+602 TKFNIT

-640 IYRRNVLSS
+640 IFRRNVLSS

-658 IVLAIVFAIGSIIV
+658 IVLAIVFAIGTIIG

-701 KSTILSILVSV
+701 KSVILSILVCAWISMV
-712 CFSIFI
+712 I
-718 NMTKLFIDNKISNLI
+718 NLTKLFIDNKMSNLVI
-733 VALIV
+733 ALIV
-738 ILSIGLP
+738 ILSLGLP
-745 YIVKFVPAFLPFSYI
+745 YIVKFVPAFLPLSYI
-760 DSSAVANGFMSFHQQ
+760 DSSGVANGFMSFHQQ
-775 NGYLNFTFGVISII
+775 NGYLNFTFGVISNI

>member
-1 MLKYLHK
+1 
-8 KLIRNKTYFFVIL
+8 
-21 LSLIMCFATLFIQ
+21 
-34 MQKSTYYE
+34 MQKSTYFE
-42 LDRVKE
+42 LDRIKE
-48 MESSTDSLIAYFLKN
+48 IESSTDSLIAYFLKN
-63 KRSGNKINPK
+63 KRSGKKLNPK
-73 LSVEENEEIYDT
+73 LSVEENEKIYDT

-93 SNNLY
+93 SDNLY

-123 AIYTHEQNVLEL
+123 SIYTHEQNVLEL
-135 LDELDSHTEYKK
+135 LGELDSHTEYKK
-147 IKVDEDYINF
+147 IKVDKDYINF
-157 IKHRSSDNSTK
+157 IKHRNADNSTK
-168 TNGVINEYKQLNFAA
+168 TNGIINEYKQLNFAA

-205 IMSLENDD
+205 IISLENDD

-219 FKNISITKNRFIMSL
+219 FKNISITKNRFLMSL
-234 LIYIMYIVSVLLFL
+234 LIYVVYIVSVLLFL
-248 WLISTVFLDGFGKF
+248 LLISTVFLDGFGKF

-325 IEMICSIIVIGV
+325 MEMVCSIIVIGG

-343 LFNNRFNP
+343 LFNHRFNP

-362 MVCLLLI
+362 IVCLLLM

-384 KKGKVSYR
+384 KKEKVSYR

-408 SKQMVVFILITV
+408 SKQMVVFIVVSV

-441 EQVYKNYLAFGQSY
+441 EQVYKNYLAFGESY
-455 KAKILNDPYLTEVE
+455 KAKILNDPYMTDAE
-469 INQNLENFEKE
+469 IKQNLENFEKE

-495 QDPNKFYK
+495 KDPDKFYK
-503 FYQDKFTSG
+503 FYQDKLTSG
-512 DLRFDQSNGYM
+512 DLRFDQSSGFM

-550 PSNRMYDGIYNVD
+550 PSNRLYDGIYNVD

-589 GITGINLLYDLFY
+589 GISGINLLYDLFY
-602 TKFNII
+602 TKFNVF
-608 VTLLSACLFGSLLS
+608 VTLLSACLFESLLS

-634 PINKNS
+634 PLNINS

-658 IVLAIVFAIGSIIV
+658 IVLVIVFAIGLALGGV
-672 GIGNSQLPT
+672 GNSQLPT
-681 MRISNIMF
+681 MGISNIMF
-689 SAEVMRYREFII
+689 SAEVMRYRESII
-701 KSTILSILVSV
+701 KSVILSILVCACISMV
-712 CFSIFI
+712 I
-718 NMTKLFIDNKISNLI
+718 NLIKLFIDNKMSNLVI
-733 VALIV
+733 ALIV

-745 YIVKFVPAFLPFSYI
+745 YMAKIVPAFLPLSYI
-760 DSSAVANGFMSFHQQ
+760 DSSGMANGFMSFHQQ
-775 NGYLNFTFGVISII
+775 NGYLNFMLGVISVI

>member
-1 MLKYLHK
+1 M
-8 KLIRNKTYFFVIL
+8 
-21 LSLIMCFATLFIQ
+21 
-34 MQKSTYYE
+34 
-42 LDRVKE
+42 
-48 MESSTDSLIAYFLKN
+48 
-63 KRSGNKINPK
+63 
-73 LSVEENEEIYDT
+73 
-85 ELKYYGKL
+85 
-93 SNNLY
+93 
-98 EIDNFMSTNT
+98 
-108 NKSSFGEYSRKYDAK
+108 
-123 AIYTHEQNVLEL
+123 
-135 LDELDSHTEYKK
+135 
-147 IKVDEDYINF
+147 
-157 IKHRSSDNSTK
+157 
-168 TNGVINEYKQLNFAA
+168 
-183 IISKQSSILFGVV
+183 
-196 PAAFLAIFL
+196 
-205 IMSLENDD
+205 
-213 VLKKLP
+213 
-219 FKNISITKNRFIMSL
+219 
-234 LIYIMYIVSVLLFL
+234 
-248 WLISTVFLDGFGKF
+248 
-262 DYYHISVL
+262 
-270 ERYKFLTE
+270 
-278 KQNLGFVKLEYL
+278 
-290 KPYEILLRAIVT
+290 
-302 LVLSS
+302 
-307 TFVFGILSF
+307 
-316 VKKIFTSKT
+316 
-325 IEMICSIIVIGV
+325 EMICSIIVIAG

-343 LFNNRFNP
+343 LFNHRFNP

-362 MVCLLLI
+362 MVCLLLV

-384 KKGKVSYR
+384 KKEKVSYR

-408 SKQMVVFILITV
+408 SKQMIVFILITV

-434 NKLREEG
+434 NKLSEEG
-441 EQVYKNYLAFGQSY
+441 EQGYKNYLAFGQSY
-455 KAKILNDPYLTEVE
+455 KAKILNDPYLTEAE

-495 QDPNKFYK
+495 KNPDTFYN

-512 DLRFDQSNGYM
+512 DLRFDQSSGYM

-538 DKLEILKNMKVT
+538 DKLEILKKMKVI
-550 PSNRMYDGIYNVD
+550 PSNRLYDGIYNVD

-608 VTLLSACLFGSLLS
+608 VTLLSACMFGSLLS

-640 IYRRNVLSS
+640 IFRRNVLSS

-658 IVLAIVFAIGSIIV
+658 IVLAIVFAIGTTIG

-701 KSTILSILVSV
+701 KSVILSILVCACISMV
-712 CFSIFI
+712 I
-718 NMTKLFIDNKISNLI
+718 NLTKLFIDNKMSNLVI
-733 VALIV
+733 AMIV

-745 YIVKFVPAFLPFSYI
+745 YIVKFVPAFLPLSYI
-760 DSSAVANGFMSFHQQ
+760 DSSGVANGFMSFHQQ
-775 NGYLNFTFGVISII
+775 NGYLNFTFGVISNIF
-789 LWTVVL
+789 WAVVL

>member
-21 LSLIMCFATLFIQ
+21 LSLILCSATIFMQ
-34 MQKSTYYE
+34 MQKSPYFE
-42 LDRVKE
+42 LDRIKE
-48 MESSTDSLIAYFLKN
+48 MESSTDSLIAYFLKA
-63 KRSGNKINPK
+63 KRSGNKINTK
-73 LSVEENEEIYDT
+73 LTVEENEKIYAT

-93 SNNLY
+93 SDNLY

-108 NKSSFGEYSRKYDAK
+108 NKSSFGEYSRKYDEK
-123 AIYTHEQNVLEL
+123 AIYQHEQNLLAL
-135 LDELDSHTEYKK
+135 LDELDSHVNHEK
-147 IKVDEDYINF
+147 IKLDKDYINF
-157 IKHRSSDNSTK
+157 IKHRNADKITEE
-168 TNGVINEYKQLNFAA
+168 NGIINEFKSLDFSS
-183 IISKQSSILFGVV
+183 IISKQSFILFGII
-196 PAAFLAIFL
+196 PAVFLAIFL
-205 IMSLENDD
+205 LISLESDEI
-213 VLKKLP
+213 LKKLP
-219 FKNISITKNRFIMSL
+219 FKNISITKNKFLMSL
-234 LIYIMYIVSVLLFL
+234 FLYVSYIVSVLILL
-248 WLISTVFLDGFGKF
+248 LLICGIFLDGFGKF

-290 KPYEILLRAIVT
+290 KPYEILLRGIIT
-302 LVLSS
+302 LILSS
-307 TFVFGILSF
+307 TFVFGILSL
-316 VKKIFTSKT
+316 VKKIFTSK
-325 IEMICSIIVIGV
+325 IMELMFSIFVVGG

-343 LFNNRFNP
+343 LFNHRFNP

-362 MVCLLLI
+362 IVCLLLI
-369 DIILLVCCFSVKDRA
+369 DTILLGCCFTVKDRL
-384 KKGKVSYR
+384 KKEKISYR

-441 EQVYKNYLAFGQSY
+441 EQVYKNYIAFGQSY
-455 KAKILNDPYLTEVE
+455 KAKILNDPYLTESE

-488 RVYINRE
+488 RVYINKE
-495 QDPNKFYK
+495 KNPDTFYN

-512 DLRFDQSNGYM
+512 DLRFDQSSRYM

-538 DKLEILKNMKVT
+538 DKLEILKKMKVI

-608 VTLLSACLFGSLLS
+608 VTLLSACMFGSLLS

-640 IYRRNVLSS
+640 IFRRNVLSS

-658 IVLAIVFAIGSIIV
+658 IVLAIVFAIGTIIG

-681 MRISNIMF
+681 MGISNIMF

-701 KSTILSILVSV
+701 KSVILSILVCACISMV
-712 CFSIFI
+712 I
-718 NMTKLFIDNKISNLI
+718 NLTKLFIDNRMSNLVI
-733 VALIV
+733 AMIV

-745 YIVKFVPAFLPFSYI
+745 YIVKFVPAFLPLSYI
-760 DSSAVANGFMSFHQQ
+760 DSSGVANGFMSFHQQ

>member
-8 KLIRNKTYFFVIL
+8 KLLRNKTYFFVIL
-21 LSLIMCFATLFIQ
+21 LSLIMCCATLFLQ
-34 MQKSTYYE
+34 MQKSTYHE
-42 LDRVKE
+42 LDRIKE
-48 MESSTDSLIAYFLKN
+48 MESSTDSLIAYFLKA

-73 LSVEENEEIYDT
+73 LSVEENEKIYDT

-93 SNNLY
+93 SDNLY

-123 AIYTHEQNVLEL
+123 AIYTHERNVLEL
-135 LDELDSHTEYKK
+135 LDELDSHPESKK
-147 IKVDEDYINF
+147 IKVDKDYINF
-157 IKHRSSDNSTK
+157 IKHRNSDNSTK

-183 IISKQSSILFGVV
+183 IISKQSSILFGAV
-196 PAAFLAIFL
+196 PAIFLAIFL
-205 IMSLENDD
+205 IISLENDD

-219 FKNISITKNRFIMSL
+219 FKNILITKNRFIMSL

-248 WLISTVFLDGFGKF
+248 LLISTVFLDGFGKF

-290 KPYEILLRAIVT
+290 KPYEILLRSIVT

-325 IEMICSIIVIGV
+325 LEMICSIIVIGG

-343 LFNNRFNP
+343 LFNHRFNP

-362 MVCLLLI
+362 MVCLLLV

-384 KKGKVSYR
+384 KKEKVSYR

-420 GLFSLFTAFKTEKY
+420 GLFSLFTTFKTEKY

-455 KAKILNDPYLTEVE
+455 KAKILNDPYMTEAE

-480 FEGGIKEY
+480 FESGIKEY

-495 QDPNKFYK
+495 KYPDKFYK

-512 DLRFDQSNGYM
+512 DLRFDQSSGYM

-538 DKLEILKNMKVT
+538 DKIDLLNKMKVI
-550 PSNRMYDGIYNVD
+550 PSNRIYDGIYNVD

-589 GITGINLLYDLFY
+589 GITGINLSYDLFY

-608 VTLLSACLFGSLLS
+608 VTLLSACMFGSLLS

-658 IVLAIVFAIGSIIV
+658 IVLAIVFAIGTIIG

-701 KSTILSILVSV
+701 KSTILSILVSA

-733 VALIV
+733 VALVV

-760 DSSAVANGFMSFHQQ
+760 DCSAVANGFMSFHQQ